1 MAELLNTK
9 AALEMVGDERD
20 LLKQLLEAYLQDKP
34 FDQDTLNSYVE
45 QDNKLE
51 AAKYV
56 HYYKGAGRQLG
67 AEQLG
72 DAGQKLENV
81 LRGKETGDV
90 PTLIREFSSIYH
102 HTVIAIKA
110 VLSDF

>member
-20 LLKQLLEAYLQDKP
+20 LLKQLLDAYLQDKP
-34 FDQDTLNSYVE
+34 FDQDILNSFIE
-45 QDNKLE
+45 QDNYLE

-72 DAGQKLENV
+72 DAGQKLEDV
-81 LRGKETGDV
+81 LRGKEEGDV
-90 PTLIREFSSIYH
+90 QSLIREFTAIYH